1 MPRRRRSSRSRTT
14 PTPLP
19 AGGGLAAGV
28 AKEAQLTEASLP
40 NGHSAR
46 RRSSPKIAG
55 TASPESSSPG
65 SSDAQDVLVDA
76 LGNSFSRSRKPHKS
90 PVEPTPADVP
100 DWAFIPR
107 GDFPRDEREREVL
120 DRLLRAHAA
129 STRRRSLGFREE
141 LPYDMLY
148 GCAAPPRAP
157 SLRPPAAP
165 PLSPLRRAPPSSFV
179 RGAAPKEGKLGTPRH
194 APRPTPRTSSS
205 SSADAWEREAFTC
218 LQEALHRLD
227 EMQLDRTA
235 PAVARLESE
244 AHFEDCWRAREL
256 GRDKD
261 GRLVMLDH
269 VGGINFDGI
278 HKLSHDDILRNYAHR
293 FERIRR
299 RKLALAREIGVDAYY
314 HTTVVDLKGL
324 GLGHVR
330 RENREII
337 KAAFKFSSVCYPES
351 VHRIYLI
358 NAPAVF
364 QIAWRGVQKWVDP
377 ITAKKIQVLGKDYE
391 AKFKELLPGVDVPE
405 SSRWEADPHDC

>member
-1 MPRRRRSSRSRTT
+1 M
-14 PTPLP
+14 
-19 AGGGLAAGV
+19 

-90 PVEPTPADVP
+90 SPVLEPTPADVP

-165 PLSPLRRAPPSSFV
+165 PLSRR
-179 RGAAPKEGKLGTPRH
+179 
-194 APRPTPRTSSS
+194 
-205 SSADAWEREAFTC
+205 
-218 LQEALHRLD
+218 
-227 EMQLDRTA
+227 
-235 PAVARLESE
+235 
-244 AHFEDCWRAREL
+244 
-256 GRDKD
+256 
-261 GRLVMLDH
+261 
-269 VGGINFDGI
+269 
-278 HKLSHDDILRNYAHR
+278 
-293 FERIRR
+293 
-299 RKLALAREIGVDAYY
+299 
-314 HTTVVDLKGL
+314 
-324 GLGHVR
+324 
-330 RENREII
+330 
-337 KAAFKFSSVCYPES
+337 
-351 VHRIYLI
+351 
-358 NAPAVF
+358 
-364 QIAWRGVQKWVDP
+364 
-377 ITAKKIQVLGKDYE
+377 
-391 AKFKELLPGVDVPE
+391 
-405 SSRWEADPHDC
+405 

>member
-1 MPRRRRSSRSRTT
+1 MSRVAQKIALDLLHAAAPTGVSPRIAAMPRRRRSSRSRTT

-76 LGNSFSRSRKPHKS
+76 LGNSFSRSRKPVKS
-90 PVEPTPADVP
+90 PVLEPTPADVP

-165 PLSPLRRAPPSSFV
+165 ARRAAAEP
-179 RGAAPKEGKLGTPRH
+179 AAPRSSLQLRPRRRAQGGEAQH
-194 APRPTPRTSSS
+194 AAPRPTPHAAHLVVVIGR
-205 SSADAWEREAFTC
+205 
-218 LQEALHRLD
+218 RLG
-227 EMQLDRTA
+227 A
-235 PAVARLESE
+235 GGVHVPA
-244 AHFEDCWRAREL
+244 
-256 GRDKD
+256 
-261 GRLVMLDH
+261 
-269 VGGINFDGI
+269 GGPPPT
-278 HKLSHDDILRNYAHR
+278 R
-293 FERIRR
+293 
-299 RKLALAREIGVDAYY
+299 
-314 HTTVVDLKGL
+314 
-324 GLGHVR
+324 
-330 RENREII
+330 
-337 KAAFKFSSVCYPES
+337 
-351 VHRIYLI
+351 
-358 NAPAVF
+358 
-364 QIAWRGVQKWVDP
+364 
-377 ITAKKIQVLGKDYE
+377 
-391 AKFKELLPGVDVPE
+391 
-405 SSRWEADPHDC
+405 

>member
-1 MPRRRRSSRSRTT
+1 MWTCRVAQKIALDLLHAAAPTGVSPRIAAMPRRRRSSRSRTT

-76 LGNSFSRSRKPHKS
+76 LGNSFSRSRRPQKSDKS
-90 PVEPTPADVP
+90 PVLEPTPADVP

-165 PLSPLRRAPPSSFV
+165 PLSAAPRSSLQLRPRRRAQ
-179 RGAAPKEGKLGTPRH
+179 GGEARH
-194 APRPTPRTSSS
+194 AAPRPTPHAAHLVVVVGRRVG
-205 SSADAWEREAFTC
+205 AGGV
-218 LQEALHRLD
+218 HV
-227 EMQLDRTA
+227 
-235 PAVARLESE
+235 PA
-244 AHFEDCWRAREL
+244 
-256 GRDKD
+256 
-261 GRLVMLDH
+261 
-269 VGGINFDGI
+269 GGPPPT
-278 HKLSHDDILRNYAHR
+278 R
-293 FERIRR
+293 
-299 RKLALAREIGVDAYY
+299 
-314 HTTVVDLKGL
+314 
-324 GLGHVR
+324 
-330 RENREII
+330 
-337 KAAFKFSSVCYPES
+337 
-351 VHRIYLI
+351 
-358 NAPAVF
+358 
-364 QIAWRGVQKWVDP
+364 
-377 ITAKKIQVLGKDYE
+377 
-391 AKFKELLPGVDVPE
+391 
-405 SSRWEADPHDC
+405 

>member
-1 MPRRRRSSRSRTT
+1 MSRVAQKIALDLLHAAAPTGVSTPTGGMPRRRRSSRSRTT

-76 LGNSFSRSRKPHKS
+76 LGNSSRSRKPHKS
-90 PVEPTPADVP
+90 EPTPADVP

-165 PLSPLRRAPPSSFV
+165 ARRTAAEPAAPRSSLQLCPRRRAQ
-179 RGAAPKEGKLGTPRH
+179 GGEARH
-194 APRPTPRTSSS
+194 AAPRPTPHAAHLVVVVGRRVG
-205 SSADAWEREAFTC
+205 EGGV
-218 LQEALHRLD
+218 HV
-227 EMQLDRTA
+227 
-235 PAVARLESE
+235 PA
-244 AHFEDCWRAREL
+244 
-256 GRDKD
+256 
-261 GRLVMLDH
+261 
-269 VGGINFDGI
+269 GGPPPT
-278 HKLSHDDILRNYAHR
+278 R
-293 FERIRR
+293 
-299 RKLALAREIGVDAYY
+299 
-314 HTTVVDLKGL
+314 
-324 GLGHVR
+324 
-330 RENREII
+330 
-337 KAAFKFSSVCYPES
+337 
-351 VHRIYLI
+351 
-358 NAPAVF
+358 
-364 QIAWRGVQKWVDP
+364 
-377 ITAKKIQVLGKDYE
+377 
-391 AKFKELLPGVDVPE
+391 
-405 SSRWEADPHDC
+405 

>member
-1 MPRRRRSSRSRTT
+1 MRRS
-14 PTPLP
+14 P
-19 AGGGLAAGV
+19 
-28 AKEAQLTEASLP
+28 Q
-40 NGHSAR
+40 
-46 RRSSPKIAG
+46 SS
-55 TASPESSSPG
+55 
-65 SSDAQDVLVDA
+65 
-76 LGNSFSRSRKPHKS
+76 
-90 PVEPTPADVP
+90 
-100 DWAFIPR
+100 
-107 GDFPRDEREREVL
+107 
-120 DRLLRAHAA
+120 
-129 STRRRSLGFREE
+129 
-141 LPYDMLY
+141 
-148 GCAAPPRAP
+148 
-157 SLRPPAAP
+157 PAAP
-165 PLSPLRRAPPSSFV
+165 PLSPPRRAPPSSFV
-179 RGAAPKEGKLGTPRH
+179 RGAAPKEGKLSTPRH